1 MTHIKE
7 AIKVSGK
14 AYSWGDNF
22 NALKEFFGI
31 KPAEANLKSSLEE
44 VIEEHA
50 SEKTDQSLSDDER
63 TMLRNILEYG
73 ELRVDDVMVPRVDV
87 VAIPNDTNFDDLTR
101 IFASAGHSRLPVYKD
116 TLDDIIGMVH
126 VKDAMMVIAEKG
138 QKEAVATAI
147 SSFQRPVLFVP
158 AAMKLL
164 DLLAKMRSNRMHMA
178 IVVDEYGGTDG
189 LVTIEDLVE
198 EIVGEIEDEHDT
210 ADIMELKSLGQGN
223 FDADAR
229 LEIDFLQEELGV
241 DLLEDEEEDVDTL
254 GGLVVAQAGRVP
266 EIGEVINH
274 ASGYRFEV
282 VDASPRTIYKLRIYA
297 PDQ

>member
-1 MTHIKE
+1 M
-7 AIKVSGK
+7 SDK
-14 AYSWGDNF
+14 AESRDNIF
-22 NALKEFFGI
+22 QSLKAFFGI
-31 KPAEANLKSSLEE
+31 RSAELNLKSSLEE

-50 SEKTDQSLSDDER
+50 SEKPDQSLSADER
-63 TMLRNILEYG
+63 IMLGNILEYG
-73 ELRVDDVMVPRVDV
+73 ELRVDDVMVPRADI
-87 VAIPNDTNFDDLTR
+87 VAIPMDTSFNDLTR

-116 TLDDIIGMVH
+116 TLDDLMGMVH

-138 QKEAVATAI
+138 MTEAKSTALTT
-147 SSFQRPVLFVP
+147 FQRPVLFVP
-158 AAMKLL
+158 ASMKIL

-198 EIVGEIEDEHDT
+198 EIVGEIEDEHDS
-210 ADIMELKSLGQGN
+210 ADIMELKSVGHGN
-223 FDADAR
+223 YDADAR

-241 DLLEDEEEDVDTL
+241 DLLEGEEEDVDTL
-254 GGLVVAQAGRVP
+254 GGLVVAQAGCVP
-266 EIGEVINH
+266 EIGEVIVH

-297 PDQ
+297 PGQ

>member
-1 MTHIKE
+1 MTHTKE
-7 AIKVSGK
+7 IIKVSGK
-14 AYSWGDNF
+14 VDGWSDVF
-22 NALKEFFGI
+22 HALKEFFGL
-31 KPAEANLKSSLEE
+31 KSAAANLKSSLEE

-50 SEKTDQSLSDDER
+50 SEKTDQSLSADER

-87 VAIPNDTNFDDLTR
+87 VAIPIDTNFDDLTR

-138 QKEAVATAI
+138 QKEAAETAL
-147 SSFQRPVLFVP
+147 STFQRPVLFVP

-189 LVTIEDLVE
+189 LATIEDLVE
-198 EIVGEIEDEHDT
+198 EIVGEIEDEHDS
-210 ADIMELKSLGQGN
+210 ADIMELKPLGLGN

-266 EIGEVINH
+266 EIGEVISH
-274 ASGYRFEV
+274 SSGYRFEV
-282 VDASPRTIYKLRIYA
+282 VDASPRTIYKLRIHA
-297 PDQ
+297 PGQ

>member
-1 MTHIKE
+1 M
-7 AIKVSGK
+7 SGK
-14 AYSWGDNF
+14 TDSWGDIF
-22 NALKEFFGI
+22 HALKEFFGI
-31 KPAEANLKSSLEE
+31 KPAEINLKSSLEE

-50 SEKTDQSLSDDER
+50 REKADQSLSADER
-63 TMLRNILEYG
+63 TMLGNILEYG

-87 VAIPNDTNFDDLTR
+87 VAIPMDTGFDDLTR

-138 QKEAVATAI
+138 QKEAAVTTI
-147 SSFQRPVLFVP
+147 SAFQRPVLFVP

-164 DLLAKMRSNRMHMA
+164 DLLSKMRSNRMHMA

-229 LEIDFLQEELGV
+229 LEIDFLQQELGV

-266 EIGEVINH
+266 EIGEVISH
-274 ASGYRFEV
+274 VSGYRFEV

>member
-1 MTHIKE
+1 MSVNIE
-7 AIKVSGK
+7 SK
-14 AYSWGDNF
+14 AGFISQ
-22 NALKEFFGI
+22 LKEFFGI
-31 KPAEANLKSSLEE
+31 SSVEPTLKSSLED
-44 VIEEHA
+44 VIEEHG
-50 SEKTDQSLSDDER
+50 SESVDHSLSADER
-63 TMLRNILEYG
+63 TMLSNILEYG
-73 ELRVDDVMVPRVDV
+73 ELRVDDVMVPRADI
-87 VAIPNDTNFDDLTR
+87 VAIPMDTSFEDLVR

-116 TLDDIIGMVH
+116 TMDDIMGMVH

-138 QKEAVATAI
+138 MSEAKSTALI
-147 SSFQRPVLFVP
+147 TFQRPVLFVP
-158 AAMKLL
+158 ASMKLL

-210 ADIMELKSLGQGN
+210 ADIMELKSLGHGN
-223 FDADAR
+223 YDADAR

-266 EIGEVINH
+266 EIGEVIEH

-282 VDASPRTIYKLRIYA
+282 VDASPRTIYKLRIHA
-297 PDQ
+297 PGQ

>member
-1 MTHIKE
+1 M
-7 AIKVSGK
+7 SGK
-14 AYSWGDNF
+14 ADSWGDIF
-22 NALKEFFGI
+22 HALKEFFGI
-31 KPAEANLKSSLEE
+31 KPAEINLKSSLEE

-50 SEKTDQSLSDDER
+50 SEKADQSLSADER
-63 TMLRNILEYG
+63 TMLGNILEYG

-87 VAIPNDTNFDDLTR
+87 VAIPVDTSFDDLTR

-138 QKEAVATAI
+138 QKEAVVTTI

-164 DLLAKMRSNRMHMA
+164 DLLSKMRSNRMHMA

-229 LEIDFLQEELGV
+229 LEIDFLQQELGV

-266 EIGEVINH
+266 EIGEVISH
-274 ASGYRFEV
+274 VSGYRFEV

>member
-1 MTHIKE
+1 M
-7 AIKVSGK
+7 SGK
-14 AYSWGDNF
+14 ADSWGDIF
-22 NALKEFFGI
+22 HALKEFFGI
-31 KPAEANLKSSLEE
+31 KPAEINLKSSLED

-50 SEKTDQSLSDDER
+50 SEKADQSLSDDER
-63 TMLRNILEYG
+63 TMLLNILEYG

-101 IFASAGHSRLPVYKD
+101 MFASAGHSRLPVYKD

-138 QKEAVATAI
+138 QKEAATTAI

-178 IVVDEYGGTDG
+178 VVVDEYGGTDG

-210 ADIMELKSLGQGN
+210 ADIMELKSLGHGN

-229 LEIDFLQEELGV
+229 LEIDFLQQELGV
-241 DLLEDEEEDVDTL
+241 DLLEDEEEAVDTL

-266 EIGEVINH
+266 EIGEVISH

-297 PDQ
+297 PGQ